1 MKIKYSPQ
9 FNDQDTVSYEFND
22 AVITA
27 TVNGKTDTFDFSSM
41 PNNSI
46 AQSISSSLPI
56 IVVTEAKKDSDG
68 ELWVTLFKP
77 ISFDASKS
85 ERFPDWIDV

>member
-9 FNDQDTVSYEFND
+9 VNDRDTVSYEFNG

-27 TVNGKTDTFDFSSM
+27 TVNGETDTFDFSSM
-41 PNNSI
+41 PNDSI
-46 AQSISSSLPI
+46 AQNISSSLPI
-56 IVVTEAKKDSDG
+56 IVVTEVKKDSEG

-77 ISFDASKS
+77 ISFDATEA

>member
-9 FNDQDTVSYEFND
+9 VNDQDLVSYEFNG

-27 TVNGKTDTFDFSSM
+27 NVNGEIDTFDFSSM
-41 PNNSI
+41 PNDSI
-46 AQSISSSLPI
+46 AQSITSSLPI
-56 IVVTEAKKDSDG
+56 YVIIEAKKDSEG

-77 ISFDASKS
+77 ISFDATQA